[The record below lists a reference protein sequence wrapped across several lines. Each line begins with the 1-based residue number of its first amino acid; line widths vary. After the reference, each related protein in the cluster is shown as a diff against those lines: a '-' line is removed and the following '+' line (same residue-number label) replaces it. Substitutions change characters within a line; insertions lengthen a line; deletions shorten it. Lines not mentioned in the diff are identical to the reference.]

1 MTLTVSDTAAA
12 GHAYARAR
20 RHARLP
26 PLKGA
31 ARAVPSAEGPVL
43 IKCQGRVYTLWIGGK
58 PATAG

>member
-26 PLKGA
+26 PLKGRA
-31 ARAVPSAEGPVL
+31 SAVPSDEGPVL
-43 IKCQGRVYTLWIGGK
+43 VKCAGRTYTLRIDGK
-58 PATAG
+58 PARAG